1 MIFCTIPTYTGCTLL
16 TPSLL
21 GHVPNALEYASA
33 SPILHID
40 IGKGNAANAALQAK
54 LRLAYEFYSSVI
66 KLIVEWDSPP
76 IFIDAVVPD
85 DWDARRNL
93 VLAARFERYAEKLRG
108 MGNDVGVRV
117 RFIAVARR
125 FLEEGRIPEPLL
137 SYDGLAIDA
146 NTNTSTRENVKCSRE
161 PEKCLKIIERG
172 ASIIREAL
180 EERGGGG
187 VTHLMGPPIRKV
199 LLPLIKS
206 NITFDTVDGT
216 GWRLDIQQIKWRNG
230 KVYEN
235 LISNLILLNKYM
247 ARSPF

>member
-21 GHVPNALEYASA
+21 GHVPNALEYAA
-33 SPILHID
+33 GSPILHLD
-40 IGKGNAANAALQAK
+40 IGKGSAANAALQAK
-54 LRLAYEFYSSVI
+54 LRLAYEFYSRMI
-66 KLIVEWDSPP
+66 KLVGEWDSQP

-93 VLAARFERYAEKLRG
+93 VLAVRFERYAEKLRR
-108 MGNDVGVRV
+108 MGTDVGVSV

-125 FLEEGRIPEPLL
+125 FLEEGSVPEPLL

-146 NTNTSTRENVKCSRE
+146 NTNTSTIENVKCSRE
-161 PEKCLKIIERG
+161 PGKCLKIIERG
-172 ASIIREAL
+172 APIIREAL
-180 EERGGGG
+180 EERGGG
-187 VTHLMGPPIRKV
+187 VTHLMGPPIHKV

-206 NITFDTVDGT
+206 KITFDTVDGT
-216 GWRLDIQQIKWRNG
+216 GWRLDIQRIKWRSG

>member
-1 MIFCTIPTYTGCTLL
+1 
-16 TPSLL
+16 
-21 GHVPNALEYASA
+21 
-33 SPILHID
+33 
-40 IGKGNAANAALQAK
+40 
-54 LRLAYEFYSSVI
+54 
-66 KLIVEWDSPP
+66 
-76 IFIDAVVPD
+76 VVPD

-108 MGNDVGVRV
+108 MGIDVGVRV

-125 FLEEGRIPEPLL
+125 FLEERRIPEPLM

-161 PEKCLKIIERG
+161 PGKCLKIIERA

-180 EERGGGG
+180 EERSGGGI
-187 VTHLMGPPIRKV
+187 THLMGPPIRKV
-199 LLPLIKS
+199 LLPLLRS
-206 NITFDTVDGT
+206 GVDFDTIDGT